1 MNAHAVTKT
10 SVITEI
16 KARARQATPIAPA
29 SLDTTQEYG
38 FRKNVEADHNPDLSH
53 QPTWPKRG
61 ICSLDH
67 TTLIVLSTAAPTCRV
82 WLSSRVPRHQM
93 ESTPNDGISLDG
105 GSSTSGR
112 INRIRYKYLET
123 LRSRRIEVS
132 DASGRP
138 VDRWPRCPVAHW
150 PLLTRWHWRLY
161 PGDTGIY
168 LAMDAAAVEW
178 SMVETTARRSDTTVD
193 LTSEPARQGLI
204 EITPNTLDVAIRIAP
219 Q

>member
-1 MNAHAVTKT
+1 MRYQPSRLHIVQPACPMNHHAKH
-10 SVITEI
+10 
-16 KARARQATPIAPA
+16 P
-29 SLDTTQEYG
+29 
-38 FRKNVEADHNPDLSH
+38 
-53 QPTWPKRG
+53 
-61 ICSLDH
+61 
-67 TTLIVLSTAAPTCRV
+67 RV
-82 WLSSRVPRHQM
+82 GGVACIPRPRRQM

-138 VDRWPRCPVAHW
+138 VDRCPRCPVAHW
-150 PLLTRWHWRLY
+150 LLLTRWHWRLY

-178 SMVETTARRSDTTVD
+178 SMVEATARRSDTTVG

-204 EITPNTLDVAIRIAP
+204 ETTPDTLDVAIRIAP